1 LTILVSGR
9 FRLPL
14 DRIAEARPEM
24 AKVIAAS
31 LAESGCRAYAY
42 AQDVTEPD
50 LFRVHEEW
58 DSFEAL
64 RAHFATSHMKEWQAV
79 RETLGFH
86 DREVKAQEAGEAI
99 PL

>member
-1 LTILVSGR
+1 MILVSGR

-14 DRIAEARPEM
+14 EGIAQARPAM

-31 LAESGCRAYAY
+31 LAEAGCRAYSY
-42 AQDVTEPD
+42 ADDLTDPG

-58 DSFEAL
+58 DSLEAL
-64 RAHFATSHMKEWQAV
+64 RAHFAAPHMKEWQAV

-86 DREVKAQEAGEAI
+86 DREVAAYEVGEPT

>member
-1 LTILVSGR
+1 MIVVTGR
-9 FRLPL
+9 FRLPPE
-14 DRIAEARPEM
+14 RIDEARPAM

-31 LAESGCRAYAY
+31 LAEPGCREYAY
-42 AQDVTEPD
+42 AEDVTERG

-58 DSFEAL
+58 ADLAAL
-64 RAHFATSHMKEWQAV
+64 RSHFATEHMREWQAV

-86 DREVKAQEAGEAI
+86 DRAVSAFEAGAET

>member
-1 LTILVSGR
+1 MILVSGR

-14 DRIAEARPEM
+14 DRIAEARETM

-31 LAESGCRAYAY
+31 LAEPGCRDYSYAE
-42 AQDVTEPD
+42 DVTEPG

-58 DSFEAL
+58 DSLEAL
-64 RAHFATSHMKEWQAV
+64 QSHFATAHMKEWQSA

-86 DREVKAQEAGEAI
+86 DREVVAYEVGEPT

>member
-1 LTILVSGR
+1 MILVSGR
-9 FRLPL
+9 FRFPL
-14 DRIAEARPEM
+14 DRVAEARPAM

-31 LAESGCRAYAY
+31 LAEPGCRDYAY
-42 AQDVTEPD
+42 AEDIGVPG

-58 DSFEAL
+58 ESLEAL
-64 RAHFATSHMKEWQAV
+64 RTHFATPHMKEWQSA

-86 DREVKAQEAGEAI
+86 DRDVVAYEVGDPI

>member
-1 LTILVSGR
+1 MILVSGR
-9 FRLPL
+9 FRLPPE
-14 DRIAEARPEM
+14 RIAEARPAM

-31 LAESGCRAYAY
+31 LAKPGCRAYAY
-42 AQDVTEPD
+42 AEDVTEPG

-58 DSFEAL
+58 DSLEAL
-64 RAHFATSHMKEWQAV
+64 RAHFATPHMREWQAA

-86 DREVKAQEAGEAI
+86 DRDVKAYELGAET